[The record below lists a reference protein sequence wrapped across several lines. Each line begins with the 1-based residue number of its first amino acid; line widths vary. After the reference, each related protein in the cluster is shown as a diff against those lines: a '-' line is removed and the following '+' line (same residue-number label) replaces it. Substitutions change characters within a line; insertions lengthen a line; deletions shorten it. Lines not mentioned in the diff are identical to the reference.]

1 MPAEIKTTNKNQ
13 NRKIIHNQNKF
24 ILIKITSMS
33 KEASNSSLN
42 NKKIIKVPKK
52 HKLCRKTISVPILFS
67 QISFNTK
74 FYGHLEKKM
83 FLSDAKFYWR
93 IRLREIS
100 TFRVGVGAVEGE
112 EVVALPHSGWAA
124 DEEPRERI
132 GGLAQSG
139 KSVGRSNE

>member
-24 ILIKITSMS
+24 ILIKKTSMS

-83 FLSDAKFYWR
+83 FLIDAKFYWR

-100 TFRVGVGAVEGE
+100 TFRVGMGAVEGE
-112 EVVALPHSGWAA
+112 EVAALPHPGWAA
-124 DEEPRERI
+124 DEEPRERN

>member
-1 MPAEIKTTNKNQ
+1 
-13 NRKIIHNQNKF
+13 
-24 ILIKITSMS
+24 MS

-42 NKKIIKVPKK
+42 NKKKIIKVPKK

-83 FLSDAKFYWR
+83 FLIDAKFYWR

-112 EVVALPHSGWAA
+112 EVAALPHPGWAA
-124 DEEPRERI
+124 DEEPRERN

-139 KSVGRSNE
+139 KGVGRSNE